1 MIYAQTVTRQKA
13 GSQVSLEHEAAFPI
27 PSSFVRPP
35 DSLTVVRKPSWNGRC
50 VLYLSGPLR
59 APVDGALRHNVRAL
73 LRRGERI
80 IVLDLTRVSRID
92 AAGVGE
98 LVRAYNMAIAE
109 NSVLQIVNAAAWVQE
124 ILERVGLFDILSEG

>member
-1 MIYAQTVTRQKA
+1 
-13 GSQVSLEHEAAFPI
+13 
-27 PSSFVRPP
+27 
-35 DSLTVVRKPSWNGRC
+35 
-50 VLYLSGPLR
+50 
-59 APVDGALRHNVRAL
+59 VDGALRHNVRAL